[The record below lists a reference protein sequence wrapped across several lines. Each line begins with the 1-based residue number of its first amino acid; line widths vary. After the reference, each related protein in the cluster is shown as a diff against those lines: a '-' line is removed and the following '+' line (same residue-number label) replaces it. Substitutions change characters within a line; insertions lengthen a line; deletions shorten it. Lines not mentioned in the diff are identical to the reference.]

1 MLLSGNGAVCYN
13 LSGGEEG
20 MPKIL
25 ICDDE
30 EGLRAALKRYAVFE
44 GYEVAE
50 AGDGMEAVEL
60 CRKNTFDLIVM
71 DVMMPELDGF
81 SAVKEIRKTA
91 DTPVIMLSARGE
103 EYDKVL
109 GFEVGVDDYVVK
121 PFSSKEIMMRIQAI
135 LRRAGKNANPSF
147 DGHAV
152 FEKEG
157 FLADLTA
164 YKVFI
169 DGAEAD
175 LAPKEYD
182 LLFFL
187 IRNKNIAIPREKILT
202 EVWGFDYCGDDRTL
216 DTHMKLLRK
225 SLGPYAGFIKTLR
238 GLGYRFDG

>member
-1 MLLSGNGAVCYN
+1 
-13 LSGGEEG
+13 

-30 EGLRAALKRYAVFE
+30 EGLRTVLRRYAEFE
-44 GYEVAE
+44 GYTVAE
-50 AGDGMEAVEL
+50 AQNGMEAVRL
-60 CRKNTFDLIVM
+60 CEQERFDIIVM

-81 SAVKEIRKTA
+81 GAVKEIRKKA

-109 GFEVGVDDYVVK
+109 GFEIGVDDYVVK
-121 PFSSKEIMMRIQAI
+121 PFSSKEIMLRIHAI
-135 LRRAGKNANPSF
+135 LRRAAKAQAERDSE
-147 DGHAV
+147 GHVV

-157 FLADLTA
+157 FKADLTA
-164 YKVFI
+164 YKVYI
-169 DGAEAD
+169 DGQEAPM
-175 LAPKEYD
+175 APKAYD

-187 IRNKNIAIPREKILT
+187 IRNKNIAVPREKILS
-202 EVWGFDYCGDDRTL
+202 EVWGFDYFGDDRTL

>member
-1 MLLSGNGAVCYN
+1 
-13 LSGGEEG
+13 

-30 EGLRAALKRYAVFE
+30 EGLRTVLRRYAEFE
-44 GYEVAE
+44 GYTVAE
-50 AGDGMEAVEL
+50 AQNGMEAVRL
-60 CRKNTFDLIVM
+60 CEQERFDIIVM

-81 SAVKEIRKTA
+81 GAVKEIRKKA

-109 GFEVGVDDYVVK
+109 GFEIGVDDYVVK
-121 PFSSKEIMMRIQAI
+121 PFSSKEIMLRIHAI
-135 LRRAGKNANPSF
+135 LRRAAKAQAERDSE
-147 DGHAV
+147 GHVV

-157 FLADLTA
+157 FKADLTA
-164 YKVFI
+164 YKVYI
-169 DGAEAD
+169 DGQEARM
-175 LAPKEYD
+175 APKAYD

-187 IRNKNIAIPREKILT
+187 IRNKNIAIPREKILS
-202 EVWGFDYCGDDRTL
+202 EVWGFDYFGDDRTL